1 MFRHFQRY
9 LLTGV
14 ITIIPILVT
23 VFVFDFFLRQL
34 SNFGKPTVRAMA
46 MSVRDFS
53 PDLARWMLE
62 VPWLQSLL
70 AILFTITALYLL
82 GWVVSIMVGR
92 RLLSLL
98 EALVERIPLVT
109 KVYGSTKQ
117 LVQAFQKKPGDLQRV
132 VLIEFPH
139 REMKAVGFVTETM
152 KDEVSGIEL
161 AAVYVPTTPNPT
173 SGYLEIVPKERLV
186 SLDWTIDEAMTFII
200 SGGTVSP
207 GRIRYTRPAADAAGA
222 ATTPTAPSDM
232 SAPPPPSQ
240 PMPGSSAP

>member
-1 MFRHFQRY
+1 MLRHFNRY
-9 LLTGV
+9 LLTGI

-23 VFVFDFFLRQL
+23 VFVFEFFLRQL
-34 SNFGKPTVRAMA
+34 SNFGKPTVRAMTL
-46 MSVRDFS
+46 SVREFS

-70 AILFTITALYLL
+70 AILFTIAAIYLL
-82 GWVVSIMVGR
+82 GWGTSIVIGR
-92 RLLSLL
+92 RLLTLL

-117 LVQAFQKKPGDLQRV
+117 LVQSFQRRPDLQRV

-139 REMKAVGFVTETM
+139 KEMKAVGFVTETM
-152 KDEVSGIEL
+152 RDEESGVEL

-173 SGYLEIVPKERLV
+173 SGYLEIVPKERLI
-186 SLDWTIDEAMTFII
+186 SLDWSVDEAMTFII

-207 GRIRYTRPAADAAGA
+207 GRIRWGVVASADEVGTGSKTATEEPPRSATGA
-222 ATTPTAPSDM
+222 ATDRD
-232 SAPPPPSQ
+232 
-240 PMPGSSAP
+240 